1 MKQEIL
7 KEQKESP
14 SKNIAL
20 EILRVT
26 EAAALAASKWIG
38 SGNKEQGDQAAVSAM
53 RKIFST
59 VDIKG
64 IIVIGEGEK
73 DNAPMLYN
81 GESVGTSLGPAMDV
95 AVDPVEGTNL
105 LATGRPNAISVMA
118 LSPTG
123 TMFRAG
129 PSFYMKK
136 IVVPEPAKDVIDMDA
151 PVKYNLEKLAKAL
164 DKKIENITVF
174 ILDKP
179 RHQNLIKEIREI
191 GARIQLHTDGD
202 IMGALLAAS
211 EESEIDIML
220 GTGGT
225 PEGIISA
232 AAIKVLGGRI
242 LGKLD
247 PQKEEE
253 KQKLLEYGYD
263 LSKVYNE
270 NDLISSDDV
279 YFAATG
285 ITNSCFL
292 GGVKIKH
299 NKAITHSIVMRGHT
313 GTVRYI
319 ESHHNLNILK
329 GISEIPY

>member
-1 MKQEIL
+1 MYKR
-7 KEQKESP
+7 ESP

-26 EAAALAASKWIG
+26 EAAALAASRWIG
-38 SGNKEQGDQAAVSAM
+38 SGNKEKGDQASVSAM

-59 VDIKG
+59 VDVQGTVI
-64 IIVIGEGEK
+64 IGEGEK

-105 LATGRPNAISVMA
+105 LATGRPNAISVIA
-118 LSPTG
+118 LSPAG

-136 IVVPEPAKDVIDMDA
+136 IVVPAPARHFVDIDA
-151 PVKYNLEKLAKAL
+151 PVKYNLEKVAKVL
-164 DKKIENITVF
+164 DKKIEDITVF
-174 ILDKP
+174 VLDKP
-179 RHQNLIKEIREI
+179 RHQNLIKDIREA

-211 EESEIDIML
+211 EESEIDIMM

-232 AAIKVLGGRI
+232 AAVKVLGGRI

-253 KQKLLEYGYD
+253 KQKLLDQNFDLKRIYD
-263 LSKVYNE
+263 E
-270 NDLISSDDV
+270 NDLISSEDV

-292 GGVKIKH
+292 KGVKIKH
-299 NKAITHSIVMRGHT
+299 NKATTHSIVMRGHT
-313 GTVRYI
+313 GTIRYI
-319 ESHHNLNILK
+319 ESHHNLEILK
-329 GISEIPY
+329 EISEIPY